1 MNMLFVLAAGVLA
14 LVGLAHSVLGE
25 LLVFR
30 ALRTEGVVPT
40 AGRPVLREHQ
50 VRILWGT
57 WHLVTVLGWA
67 LSALLWRLGTAPWG
81 DAALSA
87 WVADVA
93 GVATLASGVLVFYAT
108 DGRHPAWVPLLAVA
122 ALVWWR

>member
-1 MNMLFVLAAGVLA
+1 MNTALVLAAGGLA
-14 LVGLAHSVLGE
+14 LVGVAHSVLGE

-30 ALRTEGVVPT
+30 ALRTEW
-40 AGRPVLREHQ
+40 Q

-57 WHLVTVLGWA
+57 WHLATVLGWA
-67 LSALLWRLGTAPWG
+67 LSALMWRLGTAPL
-81 DAALSA
+81 DADLGA

-108 DGRHPAWVPLLAVA
+108 EGRHPAWFALLVVA

>member
-1 MNMLFVLAAGVLA
+1 MNTALVLAAGGLA
-14 LVGLAHSVLGE
+14 LVGVAHSVLGE

-30 ALRTEGVVPT
+30 ALRTEGIVPT
-40 AGRPVLREHQ
+40 GGRPVLREWQ

-57 WHLVTVLGWA
+57 WHLATVLGWA
-67 LSALLWRLGTAPWG
+67 LSALMWRLGTAPL
-81 DAALSA
+81 DADLGA

-108 DGRHPAWVPLLAVA
+108 KGRHPAWFALLVVA

>member
-1 MNMLFVLAAGVLA
+1 MNTALVLAAGGLA
-14 LVGLAHSVLGE
+14 LVGVVHSVLGE

-30 ALRTEGVVPT
+30 ALRTEGIVPT
-40 AGRPVLREHQ
+40 GGRPVLREWQ

-57 WHLVTVLGWA
+57 WHLATVLGWA
-67 LSALLWRLGTAPWG
+67 LSALMWRLGTAPV
-81 DAALSA
+81 DADLGA

-93 GVATLASGVLVFYAT
+93 GFATLASGVLVFYAT
-108 DGRHPAWVPLLAVA
+108 EGRHPAWFALLVVA

>member
-1 MNMLFVLAAGVLA
+1 MNTALVLAAGGLA
-14 LVGLAHSVLGE
+14 LVGVAHSVLGE

-30 ALRTEGVVPT
+30 ALRTEGIVPT
-40 AGRPVLREHQ
+40 GGRPVLREWQ

-57 WHLVTVLGWA
+57 WHLATVLGCA
-67 LSALLWRLGTAPWG
+67 LSALMWRLGTAPL
-81 DAALSA
+81 DADQGA

-108 DGRHPAWVPLLAVA
+108 EGRHPAWFALLVVA

>member
-1 MNMLFVLAAGVLA
+1 MNTALVLAAGGLA
-14 LVGLAHSVLGE
+14 LVGVAHSVLGE

-30 ALRTEGVVPT
+30 TLRTEGIVPT
-40 AGRPVLREHQ
+40 GGRPVLREWQ

-57 WHLVTVLGWA
+57 WHLATVLGWA
-67 LSALLWRLGTAPWG
+67 LSALMWRLGTAPL
-81 DAALSA
+81 DADLGA
-87 WVADVA
+87 WVADVT

-108 DGRHPAWVPLLAVA
+108 EGRHPAWFALLVVA

>member
-1 MNMLFVLAAGVLA
+1 MNTALVLAAGGLA
-14 LVGLAHSVLGE
+14 LVGVAHSVLGE

-30 ALRTEGVVPT
+30 TLRTEGIVPT
-40 AGRPVLREHQ
+40 GGRPVLREWQ

-57 WHLVTVLGWA
+57 WHLATVLGWA
-67 LSALLWRLGTAPWG
+67 LSALMWRLGTAPL
-81 DAALSA
+81 DADLGA
-87 WVADVA
+87 WVVDVA

-108 DGRHPAWVPLLAVA
+108 EGRHPAWFALLVVA